1 MEFKA
6 LGAYLKKIN
15 SSLDSSKS
23 MTEVF
28 DTFRCISKEY
38 QEFSNNESLKN
49 KDIVEY
55 DYLKA
60 SKEEQ
65 ESLMLELSTVE
76 CLVTNSI
83 YEKRGFI
90 RNWKYIFDLL
100 LDDFYGH
107 TEKTNR
113 KN

>member
-90 RNWKYIFDLL
+90 RSN
-100 LDDFYGH
+100 
-107 TEKTNR
+107 TS
-113 KN
+113 

>member
-28 DTFRCISKEY
+28 DTFRCMSKEY
-38 QEFSNNESLKN
+38 QEFSNNESLKS
-49 KDIVEY
+49 KDIKEY

-65 ESLMLELSTVE
+65 ESYLAELSTVQ
-76 CLVTNSI
+76 CLDTNSNYYKI
-83 YEKRGFI
+83 
-90 RNWKYIFDLL
+90 
-100 LDDFYGH
+100 DF
-107 TEKTNR
+107 R
-113 KN
+113 